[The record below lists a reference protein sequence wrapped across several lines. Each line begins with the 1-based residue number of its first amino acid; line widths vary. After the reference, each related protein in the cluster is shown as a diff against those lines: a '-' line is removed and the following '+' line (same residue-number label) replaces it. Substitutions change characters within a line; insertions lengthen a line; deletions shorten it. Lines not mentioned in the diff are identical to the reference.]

1 MKHYYIDFY
10 LLDTAGYGYQVF
22 LCCRLCLDEGTRPGE
37 VTSPRPPTGA
47 RMDGSDVL
55 LTFSMA
61 TVSPVKWRNRLWGKW
76 KLSEYGYLKK
86 HLESPTDQFSELGT
100 DVTL

>member
-1 MKHYYIDFY
+1 MKPYYIDFY

-61 TVSPVKWRNRLWGKW
+61 TVSPVKWMNRHGI
-76 KLSEYGYLKK
+76 GYE
-86 HLESPTDQFSELGT
+86 ESGSCLNM
-100 DVTL
+100 VTLRSI

>member
-1 MKHYYIDFY
+1 M
-10 LLDTAGYGYQVF
+10 
-22 LCCRLCLDEGTRPGE
+22 RPGE
-37 VTSPRPPTGA
+37 ATSPRPPSGA

-86 HLESPTDQFSELGT
+86 HLESLIKSASWARMLRFNSR
-100 DVTL
+100 